1 MKLILQDN
9 NQYILRFDRA
19 EEMVQGIAD
28 FCRKHEISAGSF
40 TIIGAVSEVTLSYY
54 NLDSKKYE
62 DKNSVENLEITG
74 IIGNVAKLNGDI
86 ALHMHG
92 TFSDRDMKVVG
103 GHVKK
108 MIVSGTGEV
117 VLTVHEGEI
126 IREFDESTGLNLMK

>member
-9 NQYILRFDRA
+9 NQYILRFDRG
-19 EEMVQGIAD
+19 EEMVGGLAD
-28 FCRKHEISAGSF
+28 FCRANQISAGSF

-54 NLDSKKYE
+54 NIESKKYG
-62 DKNSVENLEITG
+62 DKNIVENLEITG
-74 IIGNVAKLNGDI
+74 IIGNVAKLNAEV

-92 TFSDRDMKVVG
+92 TLSDSDMKVIG

-117 VLTVHEGEI
+117 ALTRYEGEI
-126 IREFDESTGLNLMK
+126 IREHHEESGLNLMK